1 MKAHVALVN
10 PPYPVEAPQAI
21 FLPLGISYLTA
32 VLEEKGYKVD
42 VVDCQTTHPT
52 QKELEDKFRSL
63 NPDIIGVTSATLTYN
78 PALDILKAAKAALP
92 KAVTMIGG
100 PHVTVMDEQV
110 FTESQNVDIVVRSE
124 GEQTMLELASLVS
137 EGNLK
142 NLNQVSGITFQNR
155 WQSYPQPRPPIHAG
169 Y

>member
-1 MKAHVALVN
+1 VKAHVTLVN

-92 KAVTMIGG
+92 K
-100 PHVTVMDEQV
+100 P
-110 FTESQNVDIVVRSE
+110 S
-124 GEQTMLELASLVS
+124 
-137 EGNLK
+137 
-142 NLNQVSGITFQNR
+142 
-155 WQSYPQPRPPIHAG
+155 P
-169 Y
+169 